1 MAGWIKIHREI
12 QQHWIAQD
20 MEKFGWWVDM
30 LLLASY
36 EDNKAFVGRHLLDVK
51 RGSFVAGTR
60 FLASRWRTS
69 KDKVNAFLNLLVQD
83 GMITRETSKNTTL
96 VTICNY
102 ESYQENQESVETPL
116 RHPCDTS
123 ATPLRQTKEIKEIKE
138 INNNNL
144 NARTREERVPWE
156 KEREASLKAAFKA
169 NGSAM
174 ALSRESGLNAQ
185 TIYEYL
191 ERFMDACQIGDRGH
205 RDIGHFGNDFRKFA
219 LDPRN
224 KPNPQKKK
232 VTSNADLFKEMYNV

>member
-36 EDNKAFVGRHLLDVK
+36 EDNATLLGRHLLEVK
-51 RGSFVAGTR
+51 RGSFIGSAR
-60 FLASRWRTS
+60 FLANRWRTS
-69 KDKVNAFLNLLVQD
+69 KDKVNAFLNLLAQY
-83 GMITRETSKNTTL
+83 GMITRETSKNATL

-102 ESYQENQESVETPL
+102 ESYQENQEGIETPL

-123 ATPLRQTKEIKEIKE
+123 ATPLRQTKEIQEDKE

-144 NARTREERVPWE
+144 NARTREEREPWNM
-156 KEREASLKAAFKA
+156 EREASLKAAFKA
-169 NGSAM
+169 NGNAM
-174 ALSRESGLNAQ
+174 ALSRETKLSAQ
-185 TIYEYL
+185 SIFDYL

-205 RDIGHFGNDFRKFA
+205 RDIGHFGNDFRKFV
-219 LDPRN
+219 LDPKN
-224 KPNPQKKK
+224 KPAQQKRNI
-232 VTSNADLFKEMYNV
+232 TSNAELYREMYER